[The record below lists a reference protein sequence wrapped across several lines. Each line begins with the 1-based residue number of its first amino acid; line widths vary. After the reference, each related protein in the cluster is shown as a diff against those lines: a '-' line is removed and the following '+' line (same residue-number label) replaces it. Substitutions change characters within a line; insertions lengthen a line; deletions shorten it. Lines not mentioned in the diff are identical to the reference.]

1 MTSRI
6 LFVGFLLVGCA
17 AVAESQTSP
26 DQPTPVQVPSP
37 TAPETMAR
45 KDLAAVPS
53 GTEIVVRTNQGIDAS
68 EASEGQTYSAEVVD
82 DVRAS
87 NGQIVIPQHSK
98 AELIVSKVSN
108 GGTTGSSELALAL
121 HSIVI
126 DGR

>member
-37 TAPETMAR
+37 TDPMAR

-53 GTEIVVRTNQGIDAS
+53 GTEIAVRTNQGIDAS
-68 EASEGQTYSAEVVD
+68 EASGGQTYSAEVVD